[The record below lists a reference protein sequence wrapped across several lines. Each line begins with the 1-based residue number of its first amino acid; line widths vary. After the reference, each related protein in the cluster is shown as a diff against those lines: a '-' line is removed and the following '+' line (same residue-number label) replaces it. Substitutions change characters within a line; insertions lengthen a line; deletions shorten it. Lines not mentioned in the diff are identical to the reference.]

1 MNAAGVLQTGGVMTI
16 EYTLSQMEA
25 VLGNSAKRPGLQASW
40 GWCTRLVLGGLVAAF
55 LIGLVQDAVRVASI
69 QAESESARV
78 IVISKEEA
86 WLRIHRR
93 LRPPHVRPAAQN
105 QSTARS

>member
-1 MNAAGVLQTGGVMTI
+1 MTI
-16 EYTLSQMEA
+16 EYTLNQMEA
-25 VLGNSAKRPGLQASW
+25 VLGNSAKREGLQTSL

-69 QAESESARV
+69 QAEAESARV

-93 LRPPHVRPAAQN
+93 VRPTHARPAAQN
-105 QSTARS
+105 QSAARS

>member
-1 MNAAGVLQTGGVMTI
+1 MTI

-25 VLGNSAKRPGLQASW
+25 VLGNASKHGQFHVTW

-55 LIGLVQDAVRVASI
+55 LIGAVQDAYRVAGI
-69 QAESESARV
+69 RAEPESTAL
-78 IVISKEEA
+78 IVISRDEA

-93 LRPPHVRPAAQN
+93 LRPALLRPSAQP
-105 QSTARS
+105 ARSTR